1 MSKVTQKSDGTPRI
15 TGIQVYDKSEEKVVD
30 IPEDEV
36 EEVQN
41 SRRVYFAIKRNFF
54 KAKDDK
60 ISARNFITGLLRF
73 AIAEVESGLKQK
85 PELDEQWK
93 RISESVNDKII
104 QAFED
109 ANDSEDDRAAI
120 AKFKKPYK
128 QLGDAEKEVLE
139 EDLDDRFTMDAVAF
153 TLICRAL
160 DLWTPKFWRL
170 NAVAAKIEEAFQD
183 EAEKQKADPSRIVP
197 LDLEAEKEKAKAEK
211 RVPVGN

>member
-1 MSKVTQKSDGTPRI
+1 MSKVTQKLDGTPSI
-15 TGIQVYDKSEEKVVD
+15 TEIQAYDRSEGKVVD
-30 IPEDEV
+30 IPDDEV

-41 SRRVYFAIKRNFF
+41 SRRVYFAIKRNYSE
-54 KAKDDK
+54 AKDAK
-60 ISARNFITGLLRF
+60 ISTRNFITGLLRF

-93 RISESVNDKII
+93 RILESVADKVTKAGVDEND
-104 QAFED
+104 A
-109 ANDSEDDRAAI
+109 EDDRAAI

-128 QLGDAEKEVLE
+128 QLSDAEKEALE

-153 TLICRAL
+153 TLIHRAL

-170 NAVAAKIEEAFQD
+170 DEIAAKIEEAFQA
-183 EAEKQKADPSRIVP
+183 EAGKQ
-197 LDLEAEKEKAKAEK
+197 KAKAEK

>member
-1 MSKVTQKSDGTPRI
+1 
-15 TGIQVYDKSEEKVVD
+15 
-30 IPEDEV
+30 
-36 EEVQN
+36 
-41 SRRVYFAIKRNFF
+41 
-54 KAKDDK
+54 
-60 ISARNFITGLLRF
+60 
-73 AIAEVESGLKQK
+73 LKQK

-93 RISESVNDKII
+93 RISESVDDKII

-120 AKFKKPYK
+120 AKFKKPCK
-128 QLGDAEKEVLE
+128 QLSDAEKETLE

>member
-1 MSKVTQKSDGTPRI
+1 MSKGTQKSDGTPRI
-15 TGIQVYDKSEEKVVD
+15 TGIQAYDKSEEKVVD

-93 RISESVNDKII
+93 RISKSVDDKII
-104 QAFED
+104 QTFKD

-128 QLGDAEKEVLE
+128 QLSDAEKEALE

-153 TLICRAL
+153 TLIHRAL

-170 NAVAAKIEEAFQD
+170 DEIAAKIEEAFQA
-183 EAEKQKADPSRIVP
+183 EAGKQ
-197 LDLEAEKEKAKAEK
+197 KAKAEK